1 MTKART
7 KDEKFMLALYEE
19 ALKTEKMETPFN
31 RYEIGHTI
39 GLHPKGV
46 DTICTLLLQA
56 NFIKKESKEEVYI
69 TEHGIQL
76 VQTLLS
82 DK

>member
-7 KDEKFMLALYEE
+7 KDEKFILTLYE
-19 ALKTEKMETPFN
+19 AAAKTDNIETPFN
-31 RYEIGHTI
+31 RYEIGHQI

-56 NFIKKESKEEVYI
+56 NFIKKEGKEDIYI
-69 TEHGIQL
+69 TEHGVKL
-76 VQTLLS
+76 VKKLLS
-82 DK
+82 EK